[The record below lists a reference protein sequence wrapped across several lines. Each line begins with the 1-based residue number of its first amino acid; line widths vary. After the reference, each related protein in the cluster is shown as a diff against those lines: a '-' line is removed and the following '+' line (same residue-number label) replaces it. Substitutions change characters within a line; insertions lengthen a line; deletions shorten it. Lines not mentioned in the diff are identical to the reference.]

1 MAGACARSVIVRADG
16 REEVIPSK
24 ALTVLNKGDRV
35 IVETPGGG
43 GYGDP
48 KLRRSLQ
55 QDVANGKVSA
65 EAARSLYG
73 AE

>member
-1 MAGACARSVIVRADG
+1 VILRTDG

-35 IVETPGGG
+35 IVQTPGGG

-48 KLRRSLQ
+48 ARRQ
-55 QDVANGKVSA
+55 RVADDVADGKVSA
-65 EAARSLYG
+65 AAARAQYG
-73 AE
+73 RDVA